1 MKSFIFMTYRPIVN
15 LGNYM
20 LVYKLINVRGWLV
33 ESIGKWLSMGY
44 QHARLYDHEI
54 EYLLSTY

>member
-1 MKSFIFMTYRPIVN
+1 MKSFIFVTHRPIVN
-15 LGNYM
+15 LSNDM

-33 ESIGKWLSMGY
+33 KSIGKWLWRGNR
-44 QHARLYDHEI
+44 HARLYDHEI